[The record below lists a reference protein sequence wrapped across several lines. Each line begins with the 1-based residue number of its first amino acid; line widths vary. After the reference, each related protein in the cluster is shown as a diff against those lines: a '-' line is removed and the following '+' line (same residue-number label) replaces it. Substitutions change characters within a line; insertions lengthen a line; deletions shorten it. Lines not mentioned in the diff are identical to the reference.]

1 MKLFHKS
8 KDGGPDSNVTGYWLI
23 EWKPVFS
30 IVLLRFDK
38 GSREAYHNHAFNAV
52 SWVLKGRLREH
63 ILVQSGA
70 ISSVDIC
77 WIPPDILPIYTSRER
92 MHRVYGEADTTWVLS
107 FRGPWKNTWK
117 EYFPKLNKF
126 VTLSDGRKEIKAT

>member
-23 EWKPVFS
+23 EAKSLFS

-52 SWVLKGRLREH
+52 SWVL
-63 ILVQSGA
+63 SGELLEYVSPA
-70 ISSVDIC
+70 LSITNSY
-77 WIPPDILPIYTSRER
+77 LPSIKHIYTPSER
-92 MHRVYGEADTTWVLS
+92 FHRVFGIADTTWVLS
-107 FRGPWKNTWK
+107 FRGPWSKTWK
-117 EYFPKLNKF
+117 EYLPDEDREI
-126 VTLSDGRKEIKAT
+126 TLTNGRVVV